1 MCERSG
7 FYPSAVME
15 MPFFSSLSLSYH
27 YIVIY
32 IVDDK
37 TKSDDDGSGVVV
49 DGGWPDRLDQ

>member
-1 MCERSG
+1 
-7 FYPSAVME
+7 ME

-37 TKSDDDGSGVVV
+37 TKSDDDSMEVESWLMV
-49 DGGWPDRLDQ
+49 GGQTGLVSE